1 MCVFVSECRKCFG
14 LRKECARKGTKVNVL
29 AFERNMQRK
38 EGSSALE
45 VGDLRLVENGSERG
59 GALGADV
66 VASETASEEYRMGT
80 VRE

>member
-1 MCVFVSECRKCFG
+1 MLLIGTVQRSKSVRKHFG
-14 LRKECARKGTKVNVL
+14 GGN
-29 AFERNMQRK
+29 
-38 EGSSALE
+38 ALE

-66 VASETASEEYRMGT
+66 VASETASKEYRMGT